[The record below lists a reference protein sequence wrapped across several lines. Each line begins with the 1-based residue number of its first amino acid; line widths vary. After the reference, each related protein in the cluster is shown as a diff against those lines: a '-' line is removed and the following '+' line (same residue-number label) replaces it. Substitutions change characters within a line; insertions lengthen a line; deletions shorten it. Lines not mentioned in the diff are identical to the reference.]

1 MYTSARSGEARFRS
15 ARGSVVA
22 SRTVTMAVSNE
33 ELRDWIANCDPA
45 AVLGPDDS
53 RYVDI
58 DVQPPVRGSGKRSC
72 IESLFRTI
80 DLARDDDATTQLL
93 TGFIGTGK
101 STELR
106 RLERLFRDKSA
117 QRSTE
122 VLFLNFDQ
130 HYIDPHSPIEI
141 ADVIRVL
148 AFALDTAAI
157 LASKRPDEPLTELH
171 EAPSR
176 QIGDFKS
183 SYLQYFFNKLKATTP
198 ELSKVEFAAG
208 GLKLMAD
215 LRSNPFMRAQASLV
229 SKVQFEQFVADS
241 QEYMRRA
248 VATIKA
254 KRGVDRVVVIADGI
268 EKIRAKREGDRS
280 VVESSVESLFVDH
293 AEYLALPCHAIY
305 TFPLW
310 LRYRNANVGQAYSAQ
325 PAILP
330 MVKVCLPDG
339 AAYEP
344 GIERLRD
351 LLARRVDLE
360 KVFGSSSCA
369 EGTAL
374 RHVIR
379 HSGGYVRDVVR
390 IVRDALY
397 EATSFPLTIP
407 LVERVLTERT
417 QEYQLVLRNDDLPLL
432 DQIHQTH
439 VAPSETD
446 SGVDRFGRLID
457 QAIVLGYRNGIE
469 ATPEWYRL
477 HPLVERTRIFRA
489 PRATT

>member
-1 MYTSARSGEARFRS
+1 
-15 ARGSVVA
+15 
-22 SRTVTMAVSNE
+22 MAITHE
-33 ELRDWIANCDPA
+33 ELRAWIANCDPA
-45 AVLGPDDS
+45 TVLGPDDA
-53 RYVDI
+53 RYINI
-58 DVQPPVRGSGKRSC
+58 DVSPPVRGSGERSC
-72 IESLFRTI
+72 VESMYRTI
-80 DLARDDDATTQLL
+80 DLAQDEHPTTQLF

-106 RLERLFRDKSA
+106 RLERLFRDRSQ

-130 HYIDPHSPIEI
+130 HYIDPHSPIEV
-141 ADVIRVL
+141 ADVVRVL
-148 AFALDTAAI
+148 AFALDSAAI
-157 LASKRPDEPLTELH
+157 LAARSADEPLTELH
-171 EAPSR
+171 EAPTR
-176 QIGDFKS
+176 HIGEFKT
-183 SYLQYFFNKLKATTP
+183 SYLRYFFDKLKGITP
-198 ELSKVEFAAG
+198 ELSKIEFAAG

-241 QEYMRRA
+241 QEYMRKA

-254 KRGVDRVVVIADGI
+254 RRQVERVVVIADGI
-268 EKIRAKREGDRS
+268 EKIRAKRESDRS
-280 VVESSVESLFVDH
+280 AVESSVESLFVDH
-293 AEYLALPCHAIY
+293 AEYLELPCHSIY

-310 LRYRNANVGQAYSAQ
+310 LRYRNANIGLAYSAQ
-325 PAILP
+325 PTILP

-339 AAYEP
+339 SPFEP

-351 LLARRVDLE
+351 LLGRRVDLD
-360 KVFGSSSCA
+360 KVFGSASCA

-397 EATSFPLTIP
+397 AASTFPLSID
-407 LVERVLTERT
+407 LVEQVLTERAH
-417 QEYQLVLRNDDLPLL
+417 EYQLVLRSEDLSLL
-432 DQIHQTH
+432 DQINQTH

-446 SGVDRFGRLID
+446 AGVERFGRLID

-489 PRATT
+489 RRPAA